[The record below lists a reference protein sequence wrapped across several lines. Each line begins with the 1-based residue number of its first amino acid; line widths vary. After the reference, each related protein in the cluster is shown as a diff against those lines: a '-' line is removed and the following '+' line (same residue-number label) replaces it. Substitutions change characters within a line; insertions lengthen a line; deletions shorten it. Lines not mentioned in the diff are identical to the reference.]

1 MYQTDE
7 PGEMAQEKRFQEI
20 AGILAK
26 GYLRFKR
33 QGHTPGPTVSIE
45 SSKYLEK
52 STLFTKKGLD
62 CPANQSVHVT
72 TG

>member
-20 AGILAK
+20 ASILAK
-26 GYLRFKR
+26 GYLRMKK
-33 QGHTPGPTVSIE
+33 QAYSPD
-45 SSKYLEK
+45 SSQSLEK
-52 STLFTKKGLD
+52 SSQFTKKGLD
-62 CPANQSVHVT
+62 YPANQSVHVT